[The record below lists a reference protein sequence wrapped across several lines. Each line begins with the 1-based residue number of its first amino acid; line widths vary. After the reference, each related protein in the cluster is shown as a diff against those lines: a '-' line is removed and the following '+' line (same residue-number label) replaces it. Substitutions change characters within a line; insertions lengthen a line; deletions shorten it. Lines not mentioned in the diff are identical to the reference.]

1 MGEAGEKEWPPV
13 DLAGT
18 VLVSR
23 GKTSVFARH
32 LLQLPPLK
40 LRMVLSLLDFVPGS
54 LVNKREESYR
64 LCGVSGFSLSIFWED
79 SPGK

>member
-23 GKTSVFARH
+23 GKTSFFAHH
-32 LLQLPPLK
+32 LLRLTLFK
-40 LRMVLSLLDFVPGS
+40 LRMVLSLLDFVLG
-54 LVNKREESYR
+54 E
-64 LCGVSGFSLSIFWED
+64 FS
-79 SPGK
+79 